1 MNRRLILLIQS
12 YAADQAAVNGARH
25 PPNGL
30 SGGQLAVWL
39 QISSQTLRHSPP
51 RIEFF
56 RSSGNS
62 LPRPG
67 FVTYVEVNVEDEQI
81 LIERLRAKDEAAF
94 TELVERYYGYLLP
107 LADFFVT
114 NRAVAEEIV
123 QEAWLA
129 VLNGI
134 DRFEQRS
141 SFKTW
146 ISRIVMNLARTRG
159 VRESRMV
166 SFSEFA
172 EKETESPEAIVD
184 PLRFRAAGDDYPD
197 HWSVAPRPWNVD
209 PEKQLLSGEML
220 AVLEHAIESL
230 PEAQRLVLT
239 MRDVN
244 GWTAEEVCNVLAVSE
259 TNQRVLLH
267 RARSKVRGILE
278 TYFSTSDPQRKRG
291 SAQHQEEGR
300 NRDAT
305 GTDLQGIDGTDHRLP
320 GRALIAN

>member
-1 MNRRLILLIQS
+1 
-12 YAADQAAVNGARH
+12 
-25 PPNGL
+25 
-30 SGGQLAVWL
+30 
-39 QISSQTLRHSPP
+39 
-51 RIEFF
+51 
-56 RSSGNS
+56 
-62 LPRPG
+62 
-67 FVTYVEVNVEDEQI
+67 VEDEQI
-81 LIERLRAKDEAAF
+81 LIERLRARDEAAF

-107 LADFFVT
+107 LADFFVS
-114 NRAVAEEIV
+114 NQAVAEEVV

-129 VLNGI
+129 VLKGI

-146 ISRIVMNLARTRG
+146 ISRIVMNLAKTRG

-166 SFSEFA
+166 PFSELA
-172 EKETESPEAIVD
+172 ETESESLECVVD
-184 PLRFRAAGDDYPD
+184 PLQFRAADDDYPD

-220 AVLEHAIESL
+220 GVLDHAIESL
-230 PEAQRLVLT
+230 PEAQRLVLK

-278 TYFSTSDPQRKRG
+278 TYFSTSEPQRKRD
-291 SAQHQEEGR
+291 SAQPQEEGR

-305 GTDLQGIDGTDHRLP
+305 GTDLQGIDRTDHRLP
-320 GRALIAN
+320 GRALIAR

>member
-1 MNRRLILLIQS
+1 
-12 YAADQAAVNGARH
+12 
-25 PPNGL
+25 
-30 SGGQLAVWL
+30 
-39 QISSQTLRHSPP
+39 
-51 RIEFF
+51 
-56 RSSGNS
+56 
-62 LPRPG
+62 
-67 FVTYVEVNVEDEQI
+67 VENEQI
-81 LIERLRAKDEAAF
+81 LIERLRARDEAAF
-94 TELVERYYGYLLP
+94 TQLVERYYGYLLP
-107 LADFFVT
+107 LADFFVS
-114 NRAVAEEIV
+114 NRAVAEEVV

-159 VRESRMV
+159 VRENRMV
-166 SFSEFA
+166 PFSQFA
-172 EKETESPEAIVD
+172 EEETERQEAVVD
-184 PLRFRAAGDDYPD
+184 PSRFRAANDDYPD

-209 PEKQLLSGEML
+209 PEKQLLSAETM
-220 AVLEHAIESL
+220 AVVDRAIESL

-244 GWTAEEVCNVLAVSE
+244 GWTAEEVCNVLAISE

-278 TYFSTSDPQRKRG
+278 TYFSTSDPQRKRD
-291 SAQHQEEGR
+291 SAQPQRR

-305 GTDLQGIDGTDHRLP
+305 GTDLQGIDRADHGLF
-320 GRALIAN
+320 GRAFIAD

>member
-1 MNRRLILLIQS
+1 M
-12 YAADQAAVNGARH
+12 
-25 PPNGL
+25 
-30 SGGQLAVWL
+30 
-39 QISSQTLRHSPP
+39 
-51 RIEFF
+51 
-56 RSSGNS
+56 
-62 LPRPG
+62 
-67 FVTYVEVNVEDEQI
+67 EDEHI
-81 LIERLRAKDEAAF
+81 LIERLRARDEAAF
-94 TELVERYYGYLLP
+94 TELVEHYYGYLLP
-107 LADFFVT
+107 LADFFVS
-114 NRAVAEEIV
+114 NRAVAEEVV

-146 ISRIVMNLARTRG
+146 ISRIVMNLAKTRG

-166 SFSEFA
+166 PFAEFA
-172 EKETESPEAIVD
+172 EKEAESPEAVVD
-184 PLRFRAAGDDYPD
+184 PLRFRAANDDYPD

-209 PEKQLLSGEML
+209 PEKQLLTGEIQV
-220 AVLEHAIESL
+220 VLDGAIESL

-244 GWTAEEVCNVLAVSE
+244 GWTAEEVCNVLAISE

-278 TYFSTSDPQRKRG
+278 TYFSTSDLPRKRD
-291 SAQHQEEGR
+291 SAQPKDAKRKRDSAQPKGS

-305 GTDLQGIDGTDHRLP
+305 GTDLQGIDRTDHGLL
-320 GRALIAN
+320 GRAFIAD